1 MRKSIKAL
9 LATGLILL
17 PLASCNSTA
26 EAKEEETPYPIIDAL
41 SKNHEYTLANYDF
54 LSIST
59 DTYQNNNGRI
69 YKFSIITKTLYF
81 IGSRSY
87 KSSIPITS
95 FYVVENIGK
104 KDYGEYYIWHYSP
117 DVSWSIGNSYNIK

>member
-17 PLASCNSTA
+17 PLTACSTDTY
-26 EAKEEETPYPIIDAL
+26 EDMENKELYPIAYAL
-41 SKNHEYTLANYDF
+41 KGSGEYTLTDYDF

-69 YKFSIITKTLYF
+69 YKFSMKRAYSAVGRDGGGSVEYF
-81 IGSRSY
+81 YI
-87 KSSIPITS
+87 
-95 FYVVENIGK
+95 VENIGK
-104 KDYGEYYIWHYSP
+104 KYYG
-117 DVSWSIGNSYNIK
+117 NITYGTIPLAPLGA

>member
-17 PLASCNSTA
+17 PLTA
-26 EAKEEETPYPIIDAL
+26 CKTTMEAKEEETSYPIAYVL
-41 SKNHEYTLANYDF
+41 KGSGEYTLTDYDF

-69 YKFSIITKTLYF
+69 YKFSITT
-81 IGSRSY
+81 
-87 KSSIPITS
+87 TN

-104 KDYGEYYIWHYSP
+104 KYYGEYYIWYYSP
-117 DVSWSIGNSYNIK
+117 DVSWSIGSSYSIK

>member
-17 PLASCNSTA
+17 PLTACNSTM
-26 EAKEEETPYPIIDAL
+26 EAKEEETSYPIAYAL
-41 SKNHEYTLANYDF
+41 KKSKEYTLTDYDF

-69 YKFSIITKTLYF
+69 YKLSITT
-81 IGSRSY
+81 
-87 KSSIPITS
+87 TN

-104 KDYGEYYIWHYSP
+104 KYYGEYYIWYYSP
-117 DVSWSIGNSYNIK
+117 DVSWSIGSSYSIK

>member
-17 PLASCNSTA
+17 PLTACNQA
-26 EAKEEETPYPIIDAL
+26 KEAKEDEISYPIAYVLKD
-41 SKNHEYTLANYDF
+41 SGTYTLTDYDF

-69 YKFSIITKTLYF
+69 YKFSITT
-81 IGSRSY
+81 
-87 KSSIPITS
+87 TN

-104 KDYGEYYIWHYSP
+104 KYYGEYYIWYYSP
-117 DVSWSIGNSYNIK
+117 DVSWSIGSSYSIK

>member
-17 PLASCNSTA
+17 PLVACNSTM
-26 EAKEEETPYPIIDAL
+26 EAKEEETSYPITYAL
-41 SKNHEYTLANYDF
+41 SKNHTYTLTDYDF

-69 YKFSIITKTLYF
+69 YKFSITTTNL
-81 IGSRSY
+81 
-87 KSSIPITS
+87 
-95 FYVVENIGK
+95 YVVENIGK
-104 KDYGEYYIWHYSP
+104 KYYGEYYIWYYSP
-117 DVSWSIGNSYNIK
+117 DVSWSIGSSYSIK

>member
-17 PLASCNSTA
+17 PLTACNSTM
-26 EAKEEETPYPIIDAL
+26 EAKEEETSYPIAYAL
-41 SKNHEYTLANYDF
+41 SKNHTYTLTDYDF
-54 LSIST
+54 LSVST

-69 YKFSIITKTLYF
+69 YKFSITT
-81 IGSRSY
+81 
-87 KSSIPITS
+87 TN

-104 KDYGEYYIWHYSP
+104 KDYGEYYIWYYSP
-117 DVSWSIGNSYNIK
+117 DVSWSIGSHYNTK

>member
-17 PLASCNSTA
+17 PLTA
-26 EAKEEETPYPIIDAL
+26 CKTTMEAKEEASYPVTYAL
-41 SKNHEYTLANYDF
+41 EKNHEYTLTDYDF

-69 YKFSIITKTLYF
+69 YKLSITT
-81 IGSRSY
+81 
-87 KSSIPITS
+87 TN

-104 KDYGEYYIWHYSP
+104 KYYGEYYIWYYSP
-117 DVSWSIGNSYNIK
+117 DVSWSIGSSYSIK

>member
-9 LATGLILL
+9 LATGMILF
-17 PLASCNSTA
+17 PLTACNSTM
-26 EAKEEETPYPIIDAL
+26 EAKEEETSYPIAYAL
-41 SKNHEYTLANYDF
+41 SKNHTYTLTDYDF

-69 YKFSIITKTLYF
+69 YKLSITT
-81 IGSRSY
+81 
-87 KSSIPITS
+87 TN

-104 KDYGEYYIWHYSP
+104 KYYGEYYIWYYSP
-117 DVSWSIGNSYNIK
+117 DVSWSIGSSYSIK

>member
-17 PLASCNSTA
+17 PLTACNTTA
-26 EAKEEETPYPIIDAL
+26 EAKEKEEETSYPIADAL
-41 SKNHEYTLANYDF
+41 SKNHTYTLQNYDF

-59 DTYQNNNGRI
+59 DTYQNNNGKI
-69 YKFSIITKTLYF
+69 FKFSIIATK
-81 IGSRSY
+81 
-87 KSSIPITS
+87 

-104 KDYGEYYIWHYSP
+104 KDYGEYYIWYYSP

>member
-17 PLASCNSTA
+17 PLTACNSKM
-26 EAKEEETPYPIIDAL
+26 EAKEETSYPIAYAL
-41 SKNHEYTLANYDF
+41 SKNHTYTLTNYDF

-69 YKFSIITKTLYF
+69 YKFSITT
-81 IGSRSY
+81 
-87 KSSIPITS
+87 TN
-95 FYVVENIGK
+95 FYIVENIGK
-104 KDYGEYYIWHYSP
+104 KYYGEYYIWYYSP
-117 DVSWSIGNSYNIK
+117 DVSWSIGSSYSIK